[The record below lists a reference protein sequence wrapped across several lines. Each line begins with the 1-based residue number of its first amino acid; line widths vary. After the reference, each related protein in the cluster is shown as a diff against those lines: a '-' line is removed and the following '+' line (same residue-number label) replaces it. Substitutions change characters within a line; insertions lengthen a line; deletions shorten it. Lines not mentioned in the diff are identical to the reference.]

1 MEVRA
6 FTKRCQKSS
15 KKCSPK
21 KMSYFW
27 VGHRSNSGEFENKV
41 EKKLKNLFF
50 FGKHG
55 GWMDKFLRG
64 LNFEEDTVFD
74 H

>member
-6 FTKRCQKSS
+6 FSKRCQKSS

-50 FGKHG
+50 FLKTWG
-55 GWMDKFLRG
+55 MDG
-64 LNFEEDTVFD
+64 
-74 H
+74 